1 MLLTIV
7 ESTNGDWIGVY
18 KGGKLVFE
26 DHMIEPQRLLKLA
39 GVSFEYT
46 RMEVPQGG
54 YLPKTLGGVTG
65 GKT

>member
-7 ESTNGDWIGVY
+7 ESTDGDWIGVY

-39 GVSFEYT
+39 GVSFEYA
-46 RMEVPQGG
+46 RVEVPRGK
-54 YLPKTLGGVTG
+54 YLPKSLSEVTQ
-65 GKT
+65 T